1 MASGSL
7 LAPMP
12 GTVVRVAVEPGA
24 EVVAGQAVLVLEAMK
39 MQHTVA
45 APHDGVVTQVDV
57 QPGTTGGGGRRARCR
72 GGERMTSFSESEER
86 QELRKQVAKLASKY
100 GREYFTEQ
108 ARSGGKTTDLWLEM
122 GKNGYLGINIP
133 EEYGGGGGGIGDIAA
148 VCEEL
153 AAQGCPLLMM
163 VVSPAICGTVIARY
177 GTEEQK
183 QRWLPGIADGTG
195 TMAFAIT
202 EPDAGT
208 NSHNITTTA
217 RRDGDEWVLNGR
229 KIYISGV
236 DEADNVLVVARA
248 EDAKTGK
255 LKPCLFVVPTDA
267 AGFECAADPDG
278 DRQPRAAVPGVHR
291 RRAAAGRRA
300 GRRRGRAGSC
310 SCSPGSTP
318 SGSWRRRSPPA
329 WRGSRSARRRRTPR
343 SARSSRRPIGA
354 HQAIAH
360 PLAQSHIEIELAR
373 LMTQKAA
380 ALYDAGD
387 DMGAGEAANMAKYAA
402 AEAAC
407 DAADRAVQTHGGN
420 GITQE
425 YGMAGL
431 LVATRAGR
439 IAPVSREMILN
450 FVAMHSLGLPKS
462 Y

>member
-1 MASGSL
+1 
-7 LAPMP
+7 
-12 GTVVRVAVEPGA
+12 
-24 EVVAGQAVLVLEAMK
+24 
-39 MQHTVA
+39 
-45 APHDGVVTQVDV
+45 
-57 QPGTTGGGGRRARCR
+57 
-72 GGERMTSFSESEER
+72 MTSFSESEER
-86 QELRKQVAKLASKY
+86 QALRREVAKLAGKY
-100 GREYFTEQ
+100 GRAYFVEQ
-108 ARSGGKTTDLWLEM
+108 ARSGGKTTDLWLEI

-153 AAQGCPLLMM
+153 AAQGCPLLLM
-163 VVSPAICGTVIARY
+163 VVSPAICGTIISRY

-183 QRWLPGIADGTG
+183 QRWLPGICDGTS

-208 NSHNITTTA
+208 NTHNITTTA
-217 RRDGDEWVLNGR
+217 RRDAAPDGRGAWVLNGR

-248 EDAKTGK
+248 EDSRTGK
-255 LKPCLFVVPTDA
+255 LKPVLFVVPTDA
-267 AGFECAADPDG
+267 PGLEFTAIPMEMVSPELQFSVFIDDVRLPDDALVGDEDGGLVQLFAGLNPERIMAASFSTGLARFALDKATHYAKQ
-278 DRQPRAAVPGVHR
+278 RVVFKEAI
-291 RRAAAGRRA
+291 
-300 GRRRGRAGSC
+300 GS
-310 SCSPGSTP
+310 
-318 SGSWRRRSPPA
+318 
-329 WRGSRSARRRRTPR
+329 
-343 SARSSRRPIGA
+343 

-360 PLAQSHIEIELAR
+360 PLAQSHIEIEMAR

-380 ALYDAGD
+380 ALFDSGD
-387 DMGAGEAANMAKYAA
+387 DLGAGEAANMAKYAA

-439 IAPVSREMILN
+439 IAPVTREMILN